1 MMLTSDI
8 FLPPGKFAATGP
20 TVYVGRL
27 RDYCFCARPLM
38 GGKSQNR
45 RVICWPLAYKRAW
58 GGVQEILFGLLLL
71 LLLLLLVLS
80 LSRVDCWP
88 GSGSDS
94 EEGVVRLF
102 SSLEIGGCIDS
113 IDVDSNFAPRYM

>member
-1 MMLTSDI
+1 MLTSDI

-71 LLLLLLVLS
+71 LLLLSCRCLAWIAGREVGAIAKKALCVFFPHWKS
-80 LSRVDCWP
+80 VAA
-88 GSGSDS
+88 
-94 EEGVVRLF
+94 
-102 SSLEIGGCIDS
+102 S
-113 IDVDSNFAPRYM
+113 IRSMSIQISHRGTCEYY